1 MTECFGGSKISDM
14 IWNFCTYIFYSP
26 AISEMRNSAGGSPVN
41 LQIYIV
47 IMRKK
52 HRLLHLVVGCL
63 FIIIMLLFRTYY
75 RPWIYTNHLFDFYLA
90 DTYTN
95 LFGECVVFFIL
106 VSLFSPNEMYKPIK
120 LLLYSSCG
128 LIIYELLG
136 LIVEGGLCDYKDII
150 ATFVG
155 ALLSYVINRIIIQY

>member
-1 MTECFGGSKISDM
+1 
-14 IWNFCTYIFYSP
+14 
-26 AISEMRNSAGGSPVN
+26 
-41 LQIYIV
+41 
-47 IMRKK
+47 
-52 HRLLHLVVGCL
+52 
-63 FIIIMLLFRTYY
+63 MLLFRTYY
-75 RPWIYTNHLFDFYLA
+75 RPWVYTNHLFDFYLA

-120 LLLYSSCG
+120 LLFYSSC
-128 LIIYELLG
+128 G

-155 ALLSYVINRIIIQY
+155 ALLSYAINRMIISNANQ

>member
-1 MTECFGGSKISDM
+1 
-14 IWNFCTYIFYSP
+14 
-26 AISEMRNSAGGSPVN
+26 
-41 LQIYIV
+41 
-47 IMRKK
+47 MRKK
-52 HRLLHLVVGCL
+52 HRLLHLIVGCL

-75 RPWIYTNHLFDFYLA
+75 RPWVYTNHLFDFYLA

-95 LFGECVVFFIL
+95 LMYECVVFFIL

-120 LLLYSSCG
+120 LLFYSSCG
-128 LIIYELLG
+128 LMIYELLG

-155 ALLSYVINRIIIQY
+155 ALLSYAINRMIISNANQ

>member
-1 MTECFGGSKISDM
+1 
-14 IWNFCTYIFYSP
+14 
-26 AISEMRNSAGGSPVN
+26 
-41 LQIYIV
+41 
-47 IMRKK
+47 
-52 HRLLHLVVGCL
+52 
-63 FIIIMLLFRTYY
+63 MLLFRTYY
-75 RPWIYTNHLFDFYLA
+75 RPWVYTNHLFDFYLA

-128 LIIYELLG
+128 LMIYELLG
-136 LIVEGGLCDYKDII
+136 LTFDYKDII

-155 ALLSYVINRIIIQY
+155 ALLSYAINRMIISNANQ

>member
-1 MTECFGGSKISDM
+1 MSLLSL
-14 IWNFCTYIFYSP
+14 YILCENCIYALHNHIVCK
-26 AISEMRNSAGGSPVN
+26 AIIAINPN
-41 LQIYIV
+41 
-47 IMRKK
+47 
-52 HRLLHLVVGCL
+52 C
-63 FIIIMLLFRTYY
+63 
-75 RPWIYTNHLFDFYLA
+75 DFYLA

-128 LIIYELLG
+128 LMIYELLG

-155 ALLSYVINRIIIQY
+155 ALLSYAINRMIISNANQ

>member
-1 MTECFGGSKISDM
+1 
-14 IWNFCTYIFYSP
+14 
-26 AISEMRNSAGGSPVN
+26 MRNSAGGSPVN

-75 RPWIYTNHLFDFYLA
+75 RPWIYTN
-90 DTYTN
+90 
-95 LFGECVVFFIL
+95 
-106 VSLFSPNEMYKPIK
+106 
-120 LLLYSSCG
+120 
-128 LIIYELLG
+128 ELLG